1 MSGATERGQ
10 AGAIRGGPE
19 PTPGWR
25 SPGLGPSLRG
35 RATVL
40 IRGSKRRESKSRDEL
55 RLKSKSPGSLTVRAG
70 ILCLAALGLACSSG
84 SQKDVR
90 PLVPAIAT
98 TGSPVYRPGSF
109 VWFDLLVDDAA
120 AVRPFYEGLFG
131 WSFQTTDESGQY
143 LAIQHGGRVTAGM
156 SVSGDS
162 KADDHR
168 GVWLSSV
175 SVTDV
180 DRTSAAA
187 EAAGGSVML
196 DPRDLPERGRYSV
209 IRDPQGAAV
218 VLLRS
223 STGDGIRRPSEDL
236 QPGDWLWTELWTSDL
251 GAARE
256 FYSGLLGYGLEFR
269 SSRSAEEGASAA
281 PASGA
286 DNSGYVILTRD
297 GERKAGMAQLPFE
310 DATPHWLPFVAVRDV
325 YASVERVRQ
334 LGGEVIVGP
343 DLVGRNDAAIVVDPS
358 GAVFGLQQWP
368 RPSVQ
373 GGDR

>member
-1 MSGATERGQ
+1 MLA
-10 AGAIRGGPE
+10 
-19 PTPGWR
+19 
-25 SPGLGPSLRG
+25 
-35 RATVL
+35 V
-40 IRGSKRRESKSRDEL
+40 
-55 RLKSKSPGSLTVRAG
+55 
-70 ILCLAALGLACSSG
+70 AALGLACSSG

-90 PLVPAIAT
+90 PLVPAVAT

-131 WSFQTTDESGQY
+131 WSFHTTDGSGQY
-143 LAIQHGGRVTAGM
+143 LAIQHDGRVTAGM
-156 SVSGDS
+156 SVSGDAA
-162 KADDHR
+162 ADDHR

-180 DRTSAAA
+180 DKISVAA
-187 EAAGGSVML
+187 EAAGGSVVL
-196 DPRDLPERGRYSV
+196 DPRDLPDRGRYSV
-209 IRDPQGAAV
+209 IKDPQGAAV

-223 STGDGIRRPSEDL
+223 STGDGIRRSPEAL
-236 QPGDWLWTELWTSDL
+236 QPGDFLWTELWTSDL

-256 FYSGLLGYGLEFR
+256 FYSGLLGYGIEFR
-269 SSRSAEEGASAA
+269 STRSAEEGASAA
-281 PASGA
+281 PASGE
-286 DNSGYVILTRD
+286 DSSGYLILTRD

-310 DATPHWLPFVAVRDV
+310 DATPHWLPFVAVGDV

-343 DLVGRNDAAIVVDPS
+343 DLVGRHDAAIIVDPS

-368 RPSVQ
+368 RPSLQ
-373 GGDR
+373 GGDQ